1 LHAGRLF
8 ASVRSVLGKAGILS
22 CFSVSLVVGA
32 MLVPAASAQTA
43 DDPVAGSPPRAV
55 YQIPFESARSDA
67 APRKRSE
74 ETAPSAGGGNAGGG
88 NDGSGGSSSG
98 SVYRSENDFGSSS
111 QVPGADDVLS
121 TASVGT
127 TSKTAAAIPDPLPTA
142 NEGETSVPTAV
153 LLLALIAVTGVGVGT
168 MAVRSA
174 RRRS

>member
-1 LHAGRLF
+1 
-8 ASVRSVLGKAGILS
+8 VVGKTGILS
-22 CFSVSLVVGA
+22 CFSVSLVAGA
-32 MLVPAASAQTA
+32 MLVPAATAQTT
-43 DDPVAGSPPRAV
+43 DDPAAGSPPRAV
-55 YQIPFESARSDA
+55 YQIPLESARSDA

-98 SVYRSENDFGSSS
+98 SVYRSANDFGSSS
-111 QVPGADDVLS
+111 KVPGADDPLT
-121 TASVGT
+121 TASADNGT
-127 TSKTAAAIPDPLPTA
+127 TSKAAAAIPDPLSTA

-153 LLLALIAVTGVGVGT
+153 FLLALIAVTGVGVGT